1 MPYLLHIDASSLST
15 TSVSRQVAAS
25 FRASWT
31 GDVVYRDLATTPAPH
46 LTAAGIS
53 ARTTDPAVRTAEERA
68 AAETQ
73 DELVDEFLGAGAY
86 LFTVPMYNYSMPSVF
101 KAWLD
106 QISIV
111 GRTIVMPDGLPAAG
125 RPAVVVSAR
134 GGSYRPGTPNHGM
147 DLLVP
152 SLELIL
158 GPRTL
163 GLDVSVI
170 TPEFTHA
177 PVVPQL
183 AAFIDLHKASMAESH
198 AQARDLAAG
207 FAA

>member
-1 MPYLLHIDASSLST
+1 
-15 TSVSRQVAAS
+15 
-25 FRASWT
+25 
-31 GDVVYRDLATTPAPH
+31 
-46 LTAAGIS
+46 
-53 ARTTDPAVRTAEERA
+53 
-68 AAETQ
+68 
-73 DELVDEFLGAGAY
+73 
-86 LFTVPMYNYSMPSVF
+86 
-101 KAWLD
+101 
-106 QISIV
+106 
-111 GRTIVMPDGLPAAG
+111 
-125 RPAVVVSAR
+125 
-134 GGSYRPGTPNHGM
+134 M